1 MKWTK
6 AEREFLETAR
16 VARLATVKRDGAP
29 HAVPIC
35 PLFEKGFFYLGTDRN
50 TVKVRNLR
58 ANPRVALVLDDYTED
73 WRHLRGVLV
82 EGEARVITGRAFRS
96 VRARLYRKFS
106 QYEGMAALT
115 GRDAVAI
122 EIKPRRKFSWGF

>member
-1 MKWTK
+1 MKWTQ

-16 VARLATVKRDGAP
+16 VARLATIAPDGAP

-35 PLFEKGFFYLGTDRN
+35 PLFEKGHFFLGTDRE

-58 ANPRVALVLDDYTED
+58 ANARVALVFDDYTED

-82 EGEARVITGRAFRS
+82 EGEARVVTGRAFRS
-96 VRARLYRKFS
+96 VRTRLYRKFS
-106 QYEGMAALT
+106 QYEAIAPLT
-115 GRDAVAI
+115 DREAVAI
-122 EIKPRRKFSWGF
+122 EITPRRKVSWGF